1 MRQAWDYFCSDI
13 ERYSHVLG
21 RSKWTVFFFAQG
33 AQASL
38 VYRFGHWLYGLQPRL
53 LPVKI
58 LHKLAL
64 IFHFILFRLTEIL
77 TGISLEPKARIGRG
91 LYIGHFGGIIVGS
104 GASLGDYCNLSQG
117 VTLGVDGR
125 GDRRGSPQIGNRV
138 FIAPGAKV
146 LGAITIGDDAVIGAN
161 AVVVRSLPERAVA
174 VGIPAQI
181 MSYKGAF
188 DFVTYSGMEN
198 DAARTTN
205 LALGKLN
212 TPPTAL
218 GGVGQAD
225 EHQDSEQ

>member
-1 MRQAWDYFCSDI
+1 MQQAWSYFWSDI

-38 VYRFGHWLYGLQPRL
+38 VYRFGHWLYGLQPKF
-53 LPVKI
+53 LPVRL

-125 GDRRGSPQIGNRV
+125 GDRRGSPQIGDRV

-161 AVVVRSLPERAVA
+161 AVVVRSLPDRAVA

-181 MSYKGAF
+181 VSYKGAF
-188 DFVTYSGMEN
+188 DFVTYAGMEH
-198 DAARTTN
+198 DAARAES
-205 LALGKLN
+205 LALGRAN
-212 TPPTAL
+212 TPPS
-218 GGVGQAD
+218 GVIGQPD
-225 EHQDSEQ
+225 EHQEAEQ

>member
-1 MRQAWDYFCSDI
+1 MQQAWAYFWSDI

-38 VYRFGHWLYGLQPRL
+38 VYRFGHWLYGMQPRF
-53 LPVKI
+53 LPLRL
-58 LHKLAL
+58 LHKLTL
-64 IFHFILFRLTEIL
+64 ILHFILFRLTEML

-146 LGAITIGDDAVIGAN
+146 LGAITVGDDAVIGAN
-161 AVVVRSLPERAVA
+161 AVVVRSLPDRAVA

-181 MSYKGAF
+181 VSYKGAF
-188 DFVTYSGMEN
+188 DFVTYAGMEHD
-198 DAARTTN
+198 DARAES
-205 LALGKLN
+205 LALGRVN
-212 TPPTAL
+212 TPPSD
-218 GGVGQAD
+218 VIGQPD
-225 EHQDSEQ
+225 EHQEAEQ